1 MKRLTYLASILA
13 MTLSVMSCTG
23 KSAKNAGTADTEQTS
38 DSLPTVYYIKDIN
51 PDNLIKVYKSLG
63 REASGKK
70 VAVKISTGESMKS
83 HQLDPALIKP
93 FINLVDGT
101 IVECNT
107 AYNGNRSNTADHLR
121 AAEEH
126 GYTAIAPVDIMDADG
141 DTTLVITNGKQI
153 DRDIVGKHLMDYDFM
168 VVLSHFKGHQM
179 GGFGGALKN
188 LSIGVASADGKAYIH
203 SAGKVSD
210 PSILWENIAEKD
222 DFLEAMADACKG
234 VIDHFGKDNMLYI
247 NVANNLSV
255 DCDCNGN
262 PEAPQM
268 ADLGIL
274 ASTDPVALDRASVDM
289 VVNSP
294 DEGKSHLIERINARH
309 GTHTI
314 DAAEALGLGS
324 QKYKLVTLE

>member
-23 KSAKNAGTADTEQTS
+23 KSAKNAGTADTGQTS

-210 PSILWENIAEKD
+210 PSILWENIAEQD

-262 PEAPQM
+262 PEAP
-268 ADLGIL
+268 
-274 ASTDPVALDRASVDM
+274 
-289 VVNSP
+289 
-294 DEGKSHLIERINARH
+294 
-309 GTHTI
+309 
-314 DAAEALGLGS
+314 
-324 QKYKLVTLE
+324 